1 MGDMA
6 EAFNDM
12 KEHSK
17 KKREA
22 NRQYAPK
29 FLKRADIPFVTKNDG
44 AHLIVEGGDCFI
56 DFWPG
61 TGRWIT
67 RANRTIGF
75 GVKNLI
81 NFIERTRGN
90 E

>member
-1 MGDMA
+1 MCDMA

-12 KEHSK
+12 KEASK
-17 KKREA
+17 KKRAA

-29 FLKRADIPFVTKNDG
+29 FLERADISFTVKNRD

-75 GVKNLI
+75 GVKSLI
-81 NFIERTRGN
+81 NFIERTRKK

>member
-6 EAFNDM
+6 DAFNDM

-17 KKREA
+17 QKRAA
-22 NRQYAPK
+22 NRQYAPRV
-29 FLKRADIPFVTKNDG
+29 LEQADIPFVVKNG
-44 AHLIVEGGDCFI
+44 GVHLIVEGGDCFI

-67 RANRTIGF
+67 RTGKIGF

-81 NFIERTRGN
+81 KFIARVR
-90 E
+90 